1 VDVPATEA
9 HPDAH
14 RIKSQA
20 RRQFEDW
27 AHSYDRSLLNRFLFQ
42 PCYLV
47 LVEEIW
53 RWHDGHRQP
62 FRLLD
67 VGCGTGTLAGW
78 LSRTELPV
86 RVVGLDF
93 TPAMCAQAARK
104 AAEIP
109 ARAGAPLDRG
119 HGLGNSRMN
128 RARFVAGD
136 SEHLPFADA
145 SFDVITCS
153 NSFHHYPHQQTV
165 VREMRRVLRPG
176 GLLMVLDG
184 FRDNVVG
191 WFVFDVV
198 IAGIEKDVHHAPWP
212 VMHRYFV
219 EAGLTQIRRR
229 KFNFWFPVLATIGEV
244 P

>member
-1 VDVPATEA
+1 VDAPATEA

-27 AHSYDRSLLNRFLFQ
+27 AQNYDRSLLNRFLFQ
-42 PCYLV
+42 PCYLM
-47 LVEEIW
+47 LAEEIW
-53 RWHDGHRQP
+53 RWHDRHRRP

-67 VGCGTGTLAGW
+67 VGCGTGTLAGL
-78 LSRTELPV
+78 LSGTELPL
-86 RVVGLDF
+86 RAVGLDYS
-93 TPAMCAQAARK
+93 PAMCAEAARK
-104 AAEIP
+104 AAGLLLKVE
-109 ARAGAPLDRG
+109 ASTHGDDGVG
-119 HGLGNSRMN
+119 HGASDRPG
-128 RARFVAGD
+128 FVAGD

-145 SFDVITCS
+145 SFDIVTCS
-153 NSFHHYPHQQTV
+153 NSFHHYPHQRTV

-176 GLLMVLDG
+176 GLLLVLDG

-191 WFVFDVV
+191 WFVFDVI
-198 IAGIEKDVHHAPWP
+198 IAGVEKDVHHAPWP

-219 EAGLTQIRRR
+219 EAGLGNVRRR
-229 KFNFWFPVLATIGEV
+229 KFNFWFPVLATIGEA